1 MKCMNSTA
9 KFLIGF
15 LAGALTGA
23 SLGLLMAPE
32 KGEDARK
39 LIKNKVTDLG
49 EKGKEVYSKYKKK
62 KDVVETE
69 TESEEI
75 E

>member
-9 KFLIGF
+9 KFFIGF

-23 SLGLLMAPE
+23 SIGLLLAPE
-32 KGEDARK
+32 KGEEARK
-39 LIKNKVTDLG
+39 LIKNKVSNLN
-49 EKGKEVYSKYKKK
+49 EKGKEVYSKYRTKKEV
-62 KDVVETE
+62 KDDTD
-69 TESEEI
+69 EI